1 MPITVNSN
9 PAAASANFYMSKNN
23 SALQKSINRLSSGSK
38 IVHPNDDAGGLA
50 VSMKLESAVV
60 RLKGAEK
67 NIQNGISFLE
77 VQDGVLANASKIMNR
92 MIELK
97 GLSQDVLK
105 NSSDND
111 NYNREFR
118 NLQVQLYEMSNLTFN
133 GVSMFANFSND
144 GEEAVFN
151 DMAQD
156 LQLDNT
162 VSIYVSSDGTS
173 GPKVSINKALLL
185 AALTIEADDLGQQ
198 GQDQTGTIT
207 SPNATNGTTADNFW
221 SVASTQSKADR
232 DDNKLITFAST
243 TYAGGIDLDEISVGV
258 FTQALE
264 NLATLRADNGGTM
277 SRLQY
282 ASDNAQLQAK
292 NFAAANGRIV
302 DVDIA
307 AESTNLAKYQ
317 ILSQASA
324 SMIAQANSSMDIAL
338 MLLR

>member
-9 PAAASANFYMSKNN
+9 PAAAAANFYMSKNN

-77 VQDGVLANASKIMNR
+77 VQDGVMANTGKIMSR

-118 NLQVQLYEMSNLTFN
+118 NLQVQLYEMSHLTFN
-133 GVSMFANFSND
+133 GVSMFANYQS
-144 GEEAVFN
+144 GGTTESVFN
-151 DMAQD
+151 DMNQS
-156 LQLDNT
+156 LTLDNT
-162 VSIYVSSDGTS
+162 LSIYVSSDGS
-173 GPKVSINKALLL
+173 AGPKVSINKALLL
-185 AALTIEADDLGQQ
+185 GALTIEADDLE
-198 GQDQTGTIT
+198 QTDG
-207 SPNATNGTTADNFW
+207 ATTNLW
-221 SVASTQSKADR
+221 SVADGQTKAQR
-232 DDNKLITFAST
+232 DTTRLYTFASQ
-243 TYAGGIDLDEISVGV
+243 TYAGAFSLDEVSVGV

-264 NLATLRADNGGTM
+264 NIATLRADNGGTM

-282 ASDNAQLQAK
+282 ASDNATLQAK
-292 NFAAANGRIV
+292 NFAAANGRII

>member
-9 PAAASANFYMSKNN
+9 PAAAAANFYMSKNN
-23 SALQKSINRLSSGSK
+23 YALQKSINRLSSGSK

-67 NIQNGISFLE
+67 IFRMEFPFSKYRLN
-77 VQDGVLANASKIMNR
+77 VTANASKIMNR

-97 GLSQDVLK
+97 DKSDVLK

-156 LQLDNT
+156 L
-162 VSIYVSSDGTS
+162 
-173 GPKVSINKALLL
+173 P
-185 AALTIEADDLGQQ
+185 
-198 GQDQTGTIT
+198 
-207 SPNATNGTTADNFW
+207 
-221 SVASTQSKADR
+221 
-232 DDNKLITFAST
+232 
-243 TYAGGIDLDEISVGV
+243 
-258 FTQALE
+258 
-264 NLATLRADNGGTM
+264 
-277 SRLQY
+277 
-282 ASDNAQLQAK
+282 
-292 NFAAANGRIV
+292 
-302 DVDIA
+302 
-307 AESTNLAKYQ
+307 
-317 ILSQASA
+317 
-324 SMIAQANSSMDIAL
+324 
-338 MLLR
+338 

>member
-9 PAAASANFYMSKNN
+9 PAAAAANFYMSKNN

-77 VQDGVLANASKIMNR
+77 VQDGVMANAGKIMSR

-118 NLQVQLYEMSNLTFN
+118 NLQVQLYEMSHLTFN
-133 GVSMFANFSND
+133 GVSMFANQNAEGTRD
-144 GEEAVFN
+144 AVFD
-151 DMAQD
+151 DMNQS
-156 LQLDNT
+156 LILDNT
-162 VSIYVSSDGTS
+162 MSIYVSSDGS
-173 GPKVSINKALLL
+173 AGPTVSLNKALLL
-185 AALTIEADDLGQQ
+185 SALTIN
-198 GQDQTGTIT
+198 
-207 SPNATNGTTADNFW
+207 S
-221 SVASTQSKADR
+221 ADR
-232 DDNKLITFAST
+232 TSSAWSATENTDADGVWSFASD
-243 TYAGGIDLDEISVGV
+243 TYANAFSLDEISVGV

-264 NLATLRADNGGTM
+264 NIATLRADNGGTM

-282 ASDNAQLQAK
+282 ASDNATLQAK

>member
-1 MPITVNSN
+1 
-9 PAAASANFYMSKNN
+9 
-23 SALQKSINRLSSGSK
+23 
-38 IVHPNDDAGGLA
+38 
-50 VSMKLESAVV
+50 MKLESAVV

-118 NLQVQLYEMSNLTFN
+118 NLQVQLFEMGNLTFN
-133 GVSMFANFSND
+133 GVSMFANFNSE
-144 GEEAVFN
+144 GTQEAIFN

-156 LQLDNT
+156 LTLDNT
-162 VSIYVSSDGTS
+162 MSIFTSSDGST

-185 AALTIEADDLGQQ
+185 SALSVDAGNLGNGITHTAGVAGANDDM
-198 GQDQTGTIT
+198 
-207 SPNATNGTTADNFW
+207 
-221 SVASTQSKADR
+221 
-232 DDNKLITFAST
+232 TFASA
-243 TYAGGIDLDEISVGV
+243 TYVGGINLQDISVGV

>member
-1 MPITVNSN
+1 M
-9 PAAASANFYMSKNN
+9 
-23 SALQKSINRLSSGSK
+23 L
-38 IVHPNDDAGGLA
+38 
-50 VSMKLESAVV
+50 
-60 RLKGAEK
+60 
-67 NIQNGISFLE
+67 
-77 VQDGVLANASKIMNR
+77 
-92 MIELK
+92 
-97 GLSQDVLK
+97 
-105 NSSDND
+105 
-111 NYNREFR
+111 FR
-118 NLQVQLYEMSNLTFN
+118 S
-133 GVSMFANFSND
+133 
-144 GEEAVFN
+144 
-151 DMAQD
+151 MAQD

>member
-9 PAAASANFYMSKNN
+9 PAAASANFYLSKNN

-111 NYNREFR
+111 NYNREFK
-118 NLQVQLYEMSNLTFN
+118 NLQVQLFEMGNLTFN
-133 GVSMFANFSND
+133 GVSMFANHTSED
-144 GEEAVFN
+144 PTALATFN

-156 LQLDNT
+156 LTLDNT
-162 VSIYVSSDGTS
+162 MSIYVSSDGTS

-185 AALTIEADDLGQQ
+185 AALTIDPSNLAGSTDWDAAATPNSFAGGEIAFASAGN
-198 GQDQTGTIT
+198 T
-207 SPNATNGTTADNFW
+207 SADN
-221 SVASTQSKADR
+221 
-232 DDNKLITFAST
+232 L
-243 TYAGGIDLDEISVGV
+243 DLWDISVGV
-258 FTQALE
+258 FQQAIE
-264 NLATLRADNGGTM
+264 NIATLRADNGGTM
-277 SRLQY
+277 SRLRF
-282 ASDNAQLQAK
+282 AADDVALQK
-292 NFAAANGRIV
+292 TNLIAANGRIK

-307 AESTNLAKYQ
+307 TESTNLAKYQ
-317 ILSQASA
+317 VLVQASA
-324 SMIAQANSSMDIAL
+324 SMLAQANSNADIAM

>member
-23 SALQKSINRLSSGSK
+23 YALQKSINRLSSGSK

-185 AALTIEADDLGQQ
+185 AALTIEADDLS
-198 GQDQTGTIT
+198 QTNNDANIT

-221 SVASTQSKADR
+221 SVASTQTDAQR
-232 DDNKLITFAST
+232 DTNKLITFAST

-282 ASDNAQLQAK
+282 ASDNATMQAK

>member
-9 PAAASANFYMSKNN
+9 PAAAAANFYMSKNN
-23 SALQKSINRLSSGSK
+23 YALQKSINRLSSGSK

-77 VQDGVLANASKIMNR
+77 VQDGVLANAGKIMSR

-133 GVSMFANFSND
+133 GVSMFANRNSED
-144 GEEAVFN
+144 TQDAVFD
-151 DMAQD
+151 DMNQS
-156 LQLDNT
+156 LTLDNT
-162 VSIYVSSDGTS
+162 LSIYVSSDGST

-185 AALTIEADDLGQQ
+185 SALTINA
-198 GQDQTGTIT
+198 QDKT
-207 SPNATNGTTADNFW
+207 
-221 SVASTQSKADR
+221 SVAWSDSENTNN
-232 DDNKLITFAST
+232 DNIWSFASD
-243 TYAGGIDLDEISVGV
+243 TYDNAFILDEISVGV

-264 NLATLRADNGGTM
+264 NIATLRADNGGTM

-282 ASDNAQLQAK
+282 ASDNATLQAK

>member
-50 VSMKLESAVV
+50 VSMKLESAIV

-67 NIQNGISFLE
+67 NIQNGMSFLE

-118 NLQVQLYEMSNLTFN
+118 NLQVQLYEMSHLTFN
-133 GVSMFANFSND
+133 GVSMFARYAND
-144 GEEAVFN
+144 GTAAVFD
-151 DMAQD
+151 DMNQSLA
-156 LQLDNT
+156 LDNT
-162 VSIYVSSDGTS
+162 MSIYVSSDGTS
-173 GPKVSINKALLL
+173 GPKVSINKGLLL
-185 AALTIEADDLGQQ
+185 SALTINA
-198 GQDQTGTIT
+198 QDKK
-207 SPNATNGTTADNFW
+207 SAAW
-221 SVASTQSKADR
+221 SDSENTDSDE
-232 DDNKLITFAST
+232 IWSFASQ
-243 TYAGGIDLDEISVGV
+243 TYAGAMKLEEISVGV

-307 AESTNLAKYQ
+307 EESTNLAKYQ
-317 ILSQASA
+317 ILTQASA
-324 SMIAQANSSMDIAL
+324 SMIAQANSSMDVAM

>member
-1 MPITVNSN
+1 
-9 PAAASANFYMSKNN
+9 
-23 SALQKSINRLSSGSK
+23 
-38 IVHPNDDAGGLA
+38 
-50 VSMKLESAVV
+50 
-60 RLKGAEK
+60 
-67 NIQNGISFLE
+67 
-77 VQDGVLANASKIMNR
+77 

-118 NLQVQLYEMSNLTFN
+118 NLQVQLYEMSHLTFN
-133 GVSMFANFSND
+133 GVSMFANFQSGGNT
-144 GEEAVFN
+144 ESVFN
-151 DMAQD
+151 DMNQS
-156 LQLDNT
+156 LTLDNT
-162 VSIYVSSDGTS
+162 LSIYVSSDGS
-173 GPKVSINKALLL
+173 AGPKVSINKALLL
-185 AALTIEADDLGQQ
+185 GALTIEADDLE
-198 GQDQTGTIT
+198 QTD
-207 SPNATNGTTADNFW
+207 ATNTNLW
-221 SVASTQSKADR
+221 SVADGQNKTAR
-232 DDNKLITFAST
+232 DTTRLYTFASQ
-243 TYAGGIDLDEISVGV
+243 TYDGAFSLDEVSVGV

-264 NLATLRADNGGTM
+264 NIATLRADNGGTM

-282 ASDNAQLQAK
+282 ASDNATLQAK

>member
-9 PAAASANFYMSKNN
+9 PAAAAANFYMSKNN

-60 RLKGAEK
+60 RLQGAEK

-133 GVSMFANFSND
+133 GVSMFADTPND
-144 GEEAVFN
+144 P
-151 DMAQD
+151 
-156 LQLDNT
+156 T
-162 VSIYVSSDGTS
+162 
-173 GPKVSINKALLL
+173 KA
-185 AALTIEADDLGQQ
+185 AI
-198 GQDQTGTIT
+198 
-207 SPNATNGTTADNFW
+207 SPA
-221 SVASTQSKADR
+221 
-232 DDNKLITFAST
+232 
-243 TYAGGIDLDEISVGV
+243 
-258 FTQALE
+258 
-264 NLATLRADNGGTM
+264 
-277 SRLQY
+277 
-282 ASDNAQLQAK
+282 
-292 NFAAANGRIV
+292 
-302 DVDIA
+302 
-307 AESTNLAKYQ
+307 
-317 ILSQASA
+317 
-324 SMIAQANSSMDIAL
+324 
-338 MLLR
+338 

>member
-9 PAAASANFYMSKNN
+9 PAAAAANFYMSKNN

-60 RLKGAEK
+60 RLQGAEK

-77 VQDGVLANASKIMNR
+77 VQDGVLANASKVMNR

-111 NYNREFR
+111 NYNREFK
-118 NLQVQLYEMSNLTFN
+118 NLQVQLFEMGNLTFN
-133 GVSMFANFSND
+133 GVSMFANYAND
-144 GEEAVFN
+144 GTLAEFS

-156 LQLDNT
+156 LQKDNT
-162 VSIYVSSDGTS
+162 MSIYVSSDGST

-185 AALTIEADDLGQQ
+185 SALSVDRSALGSAVTHTA
-198 GQDQTGTIT
+198 GSSQTG
-207 SPNATNGTTADNFW
+207 NA
-221 SVASTQSKADR
+221 
-232 DDNKLITFAST
+232 ITFAASI
-243 TYAGGIDLDEISVGV
+243 YSNGIELDLISVGV

-264 NLATLRADNGGTM
+264 NLATLRADNGETM

-282 ASDNAQLQAK
+282 A
-292 NFAAANGRIV
+292 
-302 DVDIA
+302 
-307 AESTNLAKYQ
+307 
-317 ILSQASA
+317 
-324 SMIAQANSSMDIAL
+324 
-338 MLLR
+338 

>member
-1 MPITVNSN
+1 
-9 PAAASANFYMSKNN
+9 MSKNN

-60 RLKGAEK
+60 RLQGAEK

-111 NYNREFR
+111 NYNREFK
-118 NLQVQLYEMSNLTFN
+118 NLQVQLFEMGNLTFN
-133 GVSMFANFSND
+133 GVSMFANHTSED
-144 GEEAVFN
+144 PTALATFN

-156 LQLDNT
+156 LSADNT
-162 VSIYVSSDGTS
+162 MSIYVSSDGSS
-173 GPKVSINKALLL
+173 GPTVSINKALLL
-185 AALTIEADDLGQQ
+185 SALSIDAGNLG
-198 GQDQTGTIT
+198 TGIT
-207 SPNATNGTTADNFW
+207 HTAGSAGAGNN
-221 SVASTQSKADR
+221 V
-232 DDNKLITFAST
+232 TFAASMYST
-243 TYAGGIDLDEISVGV
+243 GIELGDISVGV

-282 ASDNAQLQAK
+282 ASDNATMQAK
-292 NFAAANGRIV
+292 NFAAANGRII

>member
-9 PAAASANFYMSKNN
+9 PAAAAANFYMSKNN

-111 NYNREFR
+111 NYNREFK
-118 NLQVQLYEMSNLTFN
+118 NLQVQLFEMGNLTFN
-133 GVSMFANFSND
+133 GVSMFANHTTTN
-144 GEEAVFN
+144 GGTPAVFD
-151 DMAQD
+151 DMNQD
-156 LQLDNT
+156 LALDNT
-162 VSIYVSSDGTS
+162 MSIYVSSDGSS

-185 AALTIEADDLGQQ
+185 SALSVNPNVSNIG
-198 GQDQTGTIT
+198 TGISYTAGT
-207 SPNATNGTTADNFW
+207 ARTNTAT
-221 SVASTQSKADR
+221 
-232 DDNKLITFAST
+232 TFASE
-243 TYAGGIDLDEISVGV
+243 TYAEGISLEDISVRV
-258 FTQALE
+258 FTKALE

-282 ASDNAQLQAK
+282 ASDNAQMQAK

>member
-23 SALQKSINRLSSGSK
+23 YALQKSINRLSSGSK

-50 VSMKLESAVV
+50 VSMKLESAIV

-67 NIQNGISFLE
+67 NIQNGMSFLE

-118 NLQVQLYEMSNLTFN
+118 NLQVQLYEMSQLTFN
-133 GVSMFANFSND
+133 GVSMFAMTAND
-144 GEEAVFN
+144 GQDAIFN
-151 DMAQD
+151 DMNQSLA
-156 LQLDNT
+156 LDNT
-162 VSIYVSSDGTS
+162 MSIYVSSDGTS
-173 GPKVSINKALLL
+173 GPKVSINKALFLS
-185 AALTIEADDLGQQ
+185 ALTVEADDLNQSNGMTNNAWQNASDKTHGGGQ
-198 GQDQTGTIT
+198 
-207 SPNATNGTTADNFW
+207 
-221 SVASTQSKADR
+221 SVT
-232 DDNKLITFAST
+232 KLYTFASE
-243 TYAGGIDLDEISVGV
+243 TYSNGIDLDEISVGV

-307 AESTNLAKYQ
+307 EESTNLSKYQ
-317 ILSQASA
+317 ILTQASA
-324 SMIAQANSSMDIAL
+324 SMIAQANSSMDVAM